1 MRVEYLYAI
10 IEVFNEKSITKAA
23 NKLNLSDKTIHK
35 YLNNLEEEIGVT
47 LTTRSTS
54 GVELTEEGYK
64 FYLYAAKTIAA
75 FKSFSKNIGNVKNE
89 YVVAVEIKNFLSSI
103 IAASEFVID
112 KYKVKFEF
120 KQLYKEELFAG
131 LVNKEFDFG
140 VVTMERGGSYIL
152 EEYGLKFVP
161 VVKRNCVIIVSDK
174 HPLAFKDEVSL
185 VELKA
190 YKRVA
195 FENSFDDYY
204 AYYYDIEKKYNLK
217 RGNIVVKYLGDI
229 ELFLTKTTY
238 YYFGG
243 IIEAEEKL
251 LSGLKSLRIK
261 EIKETMDVGYVINKE
276 VEIDEVVKCLIDTVV
291 NGINMKTK

>member
-10 IEVFNEKSITKAA
+10 IEVYKEKSIVKAA
-23 NKLNLSDKTIHK
+23 NKLNLSDKTINK
-35 YLNNLEEEIGVT
+35 YLNNLEKEIGVT

-64 FYLYAAKTIAA
+64 FYLYAYKTIAA
-75 FKSFSKNIGNVKNE
+75 FKSFSENLGNIKKD
-89 YVVAVEIKNFLSSI
+89 YVIVVEIKNFFSSI

-120 KQLYKEELFAG
+120 KQLYKEELLAG
-131 LVNKEFDFG
+131 LVKKEFDLG
-140 VVTMERGGSYIL
+140 VVTMVRGGYDIL

-161 VVKRNCVIIVSDK
+161 VVKRNSVIIVSDK
-174 HPLAFKDEVSL
+174 HPLASKDEVSL
-185 VELKA
+185 VELKE

-195 FENSFDDYY
+195 FENPFDDYY

-217 RGNIVVKYLGDI
+217 RGNILVKYLGDI
-229 ELFLTKTTY
+229 ELFLRNTRY